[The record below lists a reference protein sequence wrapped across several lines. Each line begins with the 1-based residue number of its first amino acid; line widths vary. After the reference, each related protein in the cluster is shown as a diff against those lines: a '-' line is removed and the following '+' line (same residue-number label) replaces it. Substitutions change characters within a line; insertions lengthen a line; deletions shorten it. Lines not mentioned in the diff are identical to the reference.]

1 MQGISTVDCA
11 KAIAAA
17 ACYSGDAWDLV
28 LDKSKVTKAL
38 PIFVVLTVAATGSE
52 MDCGSVISNPE
63 TKDKYDFDSP
73 WMRPSCAFMDPTHTF
88 TVPKK
93 QTAAGTVDIMSHVL
107 EAYFS
112 RAQGFMQDRI
122 AEALLKTCIVNGN
135 IALDNPTDYDAR
147 ANLMWASSWAINGLT
162 SCGKGQAWSVH
173 QIEHMCENDDLQKR
187 EALLKEVEFNCRIGQ
202 KIGAKALVINMPK
215 NSFESGKPYEK
226 EPEQILSD
234 STAILNCLCELA
246 QKYGI
251 GIGVEVI
258 GSKRSSIRTVR
269 QVNSLFKTV
278 NYPNLG
284 YVLDPYN
291 LFTYDKTLT
300 FDSIL
305 EADPTRIFAA
315 HINQSEEDLPIH
327 LLCKENRSLC
337 DRGVMNIDRYM
348 KNLQTIGYDGPVSIE
363 VFPKDY
369 WEDDAEWI
377 VSECYKTTKAFMEKN
392 GFIDTVC

>member
-1 MQGISTVDCA
+1 MNNFDLYLNTHVFFGRKAASNIPQNINGYGNRVLMVYGGGSIFKNGVYEEVTTILQNGGIEYIELGGIDPNPRIASVREGAKICKENNIDVVLAVGGGSTVDCA

-52 MDCGSVISNPE
+52 MDCGAVISNPE

-93 QTAAGTVDIMSHVL
+93 QTAAGTGDIMSHVL
-107 EAYFS
+107 EADLS

-173 QIEHMCENDDLQKR
+173 QIEHML
-187 EALLKEVEFNCRIGQ
+187 
-202 KIGAKALVINMPK
+202 
-215 NSFESGKPYEK
+215 SGYYD
-226 EPEQILSD
+226 ITHGVGL
-234 STAILNCLCELA
+234 AILTPVWME
-246 QKYGI
+246 
-251 GIGVEVI
+251 
-258 GSKRSSIRTVR
+258 
-269 QVNSLFKTV
+269 
-278 NYPNLG
+278 
-284 YVLDPYN
+284 YVLDESSVDKFAEYAKNVWDVDDNDKWNAAREGIRKTRECFTSWGMPTKLSELDIDDSYFRDMAQKAAVRGLDSAYKP
-291 LFTYDKTLT
+291 LFEGDIVN
-300 FDSIL
+300 IL
-305 EADPTRIFAA
+305 
-315 HINQSEEDLPIH
+315 
-327 LLCKENRSLC
+327 KRSL
-337 DRGVMNIDRYM
+337 
-348 KNLQTIGYDGPVSIE
+348 
-363 VFPKDY
+363 
-369 WEDDAEWI
+369 
-377 VSECYKTTKAFMEKN
+377 
-392 GFIDTVC
+392 

>member
-1 MQGISTVDCA
+1 MNNFDLYLNTHVFFGREAASNIPQNIICYGNRVLMVYGGGSIFKNGVYEEVTTILQNGGIEYIELGGIDPNPRIASVREGAKICKENNIDVVLAVGGGSTVDCA

-52 MDCGSVISNPE
+52 MDCGAVISNPE

-135 IALDNPTDYDAR
+135 VALDNPTDYDAR

-173 QIEHMCENDDLQKR
+173 QIEHML
-187 EALLKEVEFNCRIGQ
+187 
-202 KIGAKALVINMPK
+202 
-215 NSFESGKPYEK
+215 SGYYD
-226 EPEQILSD
+226 ITHGVGL
-234 STAILNCLCELA
+234 AILTPVWME
-246 QKYGI
+246 
-251 GIGVEVI
+251 
-258 GSKRSSIRTVR
+258 
-269 QVNSLFKTV
+269 
-278 NYPNLG
+278 
-284 YVLDPYN
+284 YVLDESSVDKFAEYAKNVWDVDDNDKWNAAREGIRKTRECFTSWGMPTKLSELDIDDRYFGDMAQKAAVRVLDSAYKP
-291 LFTYDKTLT
+291 LF
-300 FDSIL
+300 
-305 EADPTRIFAA
+305 
-315 HINQSEEDLPIH
+315 EEDIVNIL
-327 LLCKENRSLC
+327 KRSL
-337 DRGVMNIDRYM
+337 
-348 KNLQTIGYDGPVSIE
+348 
-363 VFPKDY
+363 
-369 WEDDAEWI
+369 
-377 VSECYKTTKAFMEKN
+377 
-392 GFIDTVC
+392 

>member
-1 MQGISTVDCA
+1 MNNFNLYLNTHVFFGREATSNIPQNINCYGNRVLMVYGGGSIFKNGVYEEVTTILQNGGIEYIELGGIDPNPRIASVREGAKICKENNIDVVLAVGGGSTVDCA

-52 MDCGSVISNPE
+52 MDCGAVISNPE

-173 QIEHMCENDDLQKR
+173 QIEHML
-187 EALLKEVEFNCRIGQ
+187 
-202 KIGAKALVINMPK
+202 
-215 NSFESGKPYEK
+215 SGYYD
-226 EPEQILSD
+226 ITHGVGL
-234 STAILNCLCELA
+234 AILTPVWME
-246 QKYGI
+246 
-251 GIGVEVI
+251 
-258 GSKRSSIRTVR
+258 
-269 QVNSLFKTV
+269 
-278 NYPNLG
+278 
-284 YVLDPYN
+284 YVLDESSVDKFAEYAKNVWDVDDNDKWNAAREGIRKTRECFTSWGMPTKLSELDIDDRYFRDMAQKAAVRGLDSAYKP
-291 LFTYDKTLT
+291 LF
-300 FDSIL
+300 
-305 EADPTRIFAA
+305 
-315 HINQSEEDLPIH
+315 EEDIVNIL
-327 LLCKENRSLC
+327 KRSL
-337 DRGVMNIDRYM
+337 
-348 KNLQTIGYDGPVSIE
+348 
-363 VFPKDY
+363 
-369 WEDDAEWI
+369 
-377 VSECYKTTKAFMEKN
+377 
-392 GFIDTVC
+392 

>member
-1 MQGISTVDCA
+1 MNNFDLYLNTHVFFGREAASNIPQNINCYGNRVLMVYGGGSIFKNGVYEEVTTILQNGGIEYIELGGIDPNPRIASVREGAKICKENNIDVVLAVGGGSTVDCA

-52 MDCGSVISNPE
+52 MDCGAVISNPE

-135 IALDNPTDYDAR
+135 VALDNPTDYDAR

-173 QIEHMCENDDLQKR
+173 QIEHML
-187 EALLKEVEFNCRIGQ
+187 
-202 KIGAKALVINMPK
+202 
-215 NSFESGKPYEK
+215 SGYYD
-226 EPEQILSD
+226 ITHGVGL
-234 STAILNCLCELA
+234 AILTPVWME
-246 QKYGI
+246 
-251 GIGVEVI
+251 
-258 GSKRSSIRTVR
+258 
-269 QVNSLFKTV
+269 
-278 NYPNLG
+278 
-284 YVLDPYN
+284 YVLDESSVDKFAEYAKNVWDVDDNDKWNAAREGIRKTRECFTSWGMPTKLSELDIDDRYFGDMAQKAAVRGLDSAYKP
-291 LFTYDKTLT
+291 LF
-300 FDSIL
+300 
-305 EADPTRIFAA
+305 
-315 HINQSEEDLPIH
+315 EEDIVNIL
-327 LLCKENRSLC
+327 KRSL
-337 DRGVMNIDRYM
+337 
-348 KNLQTIGYDGPVSIE
+348 
-363 VFPKDY
+363 
-369 WEDDAEWI
+369 
-377 VSECYKTTKAFMEKN
+377 
-392 GFIDTVC
+392 

>member
-1 MQGISTVDCA
+1 MNNFDLYLNTHVFFGRKAASNIPQNINGYGNRVLMVYGGGSIFKNGVYEEVTTILQNGGIEYIELGGIDPNPRIASVREGAKICKENNIDVVLAVGGGSTVDCA

-52 MDCGSVISNPE
+52 MDCGAVISNPE

-93 QTAAGTVDIMSHVL
+93 QTAAGTVDIMSHVH

-112 RAQGFMQDRI
+112 RAQGFIQDRI

-173 QIEHMCENDDLQKR
+173 QIEHM
-187 EALLKEVEFNCRIGQ
+187 
-202 KIGAKALVINMPK
+202 
-215 NSFESGKPYEK
+215 
-226 EPEQILSD
+226 LSAYYD
-234 STAILNCLCELA
+234 ITHGVGLAILTPVWME
-246 QKYGI
+246 
-251 GIGVEVI
+251 
-258 GSKRSSIRTVR
+258 
-269 QVNSLFKTV
+269 
-278 NYPNLG
+278 
-284 YVLDPYN
+284 YVLDESSVDKFAEYAKNVWDVDDNDKWNAAREGIRKTRECFTSWGMPTKLSELDIDDSYFRDMAQKAAVRGLDSAYKP
-291 LFTYDKTLT
+291 LFEGDIVN
-300 FDSIL
+300 IL
-305 EADPTRIFAA
+305 
-315 HINQSEEDLPIH
+315 
-327 LLCKENRSLC
+327 KRSL
-337 DRGVMNIDRYM
+337 
-348 KNLQTIGYDGPVSIE
+348 
-363 VFPKDY
+363 
-369 WEDDAEWI
+369 
-377 VSECYKTTKAFMEKN
+377 
-392 GFIDTVC
+392 

>member
-1 MQGISTVDCA
+1 MNNFDLYLNTHVFFGRKAASNIPQNINGYGNRVLMVYGGGSIFKNGVYEEVTTILQNGGIEYIELGGIDPNPRIASVREGAKICKENNIDVVLAVGGGSTVDCA

-52 MDCGSVISNPE
+52 MDCGAVISNPE

-112 RAQGFMQDRI
+112 RAQGFIQDRI

-173 QIEHMCENDDLQKR
+173 QIEHM
-187 EALLKEVEFNCRIGQ
+187 
-202 KIGAKALVINMPK
+202 
-215 NSFESGKPYEK
+215 
-226 EPEQILSD
+226 LSAYYD
-234 STAILNCLCELA
+234 ITHGVGLAILTPVWME
-246 QKYGI
+246 
-251 GIGVEVI
+251 
-258 GSKRSSIRTVR
+258 
-269 QVNSLFKTV
+269 
-278 NYPNLG
+278 
-284 YVLDPYN
+284 YVLDESSADKFAEYAKNVWDVDDNDKWNAAREGIRKTRECFTSWGMPTKLSELDIDDSYFRDMAQKAAVRGLDSAYKP
-291 LFTYDKTLT
+291 LFEGDIVN
-300 FDSIL
+300 IL
-305 EADPTRIFAA
+305 
-315 HINQSEEDLPIH
+315 
-327 LLCKENRSLC
+327 KRSL
-337 DRGVMNIDRYM
+337 
-348 KNLQTIGYDGPVSIE
+348 
-363 VFPKDY
+363 
-369 WEDDAEWI
+369 
-377 VSECYKTTKAFMEKN
+377 
-392 GFIDTVC
+392 

>member
-1 MQGISTVDCA
+1 MNNFDLYLNTHVFFGREAASNIPQNINCYGNRVLMVYGGGSIFKDGVYEEVTTILQNGGIEYIELGGIDPNPRIASVREGAKICKENNIDVVLAVGGGSTVDCA

-52 MDCGSVISNPE
+52 MDCGAVISNPE

-135 IALDNPTDYDAR
+135 VALDNPTDYDAR

-173 QIEHMCENDDLQKR
+173 QIEHML
-187 EALLKEVEFNCRIGQ
+187 
-202 KIGAKALVINMPK
+202 
-215 NSFESGKPYEK
+215 SGYYD
-226 EPEQILSD
+226 ITHGVGL
-234 STAILNCLCELA
+234 AILTPVWME
-246 QKYGI
+246 
-251 GIGVEVI
+251 
-258 GSKRSSIRTVR
+258 
-269 QVNSLFKTV
+269 
-278 NYPNLG
+278 
-284 YVLDPYN
+284 YVLDESSVDKFAEYAKNVWDVDDNDKWNAAREGIRKTRECFTSWGMPTKLSELDIDDRYFRDMAQKAAVRGLDSAYKP
-291 LFTYDKTLT
+291 LF
-300 FDSIL
+300 
-305 EADPTRIFAA
+305 
-315 HINQSEEDLPIH
+315 EEDIVNIL
-327 LLCKENRSLC
+327 KRSL
-337 DRGVMNIDRYM
+337 
-348 KNLQTIGYDGPVSIE
+348 
-363 VFPKDY
+363 
-369 WEDDAEWI
+369 
-377 VSECYKTTKAFMEKN
+377 
-392 GFIDTVC
+392 

>member
-1 MQGISTVDCA
+1 MNNFDLYLNTHVFFGREAASNIPQNINGYGNRVLMVYGGGSIFKNGVYEEVTTILQNGGIEYIELGGIDPNPRIASVREGAKICKENNIDVVLAVGGGSTVDCA

-52 MDCGSVISNPE
+52 MDCGAVISNPE

-173 QIEHMCENDDLQKR
+173 QIEHM
-187 EALLKEVEFNCRIGQ
+187 
-202 KIGAKALVINMPK
+202 
-215 NSFESGKPYEK
+215 
-226 EPEQILSD
+226 LSAYYD
-234 STAILNCLCELA
+234 ITHGVGLAILTPVWME
-246 QKYGI
+246 
-251 GIGVEVI
+251 
-258 GSKRSSIRTVR
+258 
-269 QVNSLFKTV
+269 
-278 NYPNLG
+278 
-284 YVLDPYN
+284 YVLDESSVDKFAEYAKNVWDVDDNDKWNAAREGIRKTRECFTSWGMPTKLSELDIDDSYFRDMAQKAAVRGLDSAYKP
-291 LFTYDKTLT
+291 LFERDIVN
-300 FDSIL
+300 IL
-305 EADPTRIFAA
+305 
-315 HINQSEEDLPIH
+315 
-327 LLCKENRSLC
+327 KRSL
-337 DRGVMNIDRYM
+337 
-348 KNLQTIGYDGPVSIE
+348 
-363 VFPKDY
+363 
-369 WEDDAEWI
+369 
-377 VSECYKTTKAFMEKN
+377 
-392 GFIDTVC
+392 

>member
-1 MQGISTVDCA
+1 MNNFDLYLNTHVFFGREAASNIPQNINCYGNRVLMVYGGGSIFKNGVYEEVTTILQNGGIEYIELGGIDPNPRIASVREGAKICKENNIDVVLAVGGGSTVDCA

-38 PIFVVLTVAATGSE
+38 PIFVALTVAATGSE
-52 MDCGSVISNPE
+52 MDCGAVISNPE

-135 IALDNPTDYDAR
+135 VALDNPTDYDAR

-173 QIEHMCENDDLQKR
+173 QIEHML
-187 EALLKEVEFNCRIGQ
+187 
-202 KIGAKALVINMPK
+202 
-215 NSFESGKPYEK
+215 SGYYD
-226 EPEQILSD
+226 ITHGVGL
-234 STAILNCLCELA
+234 AILTPVWME
-246 QKYGI
+246 
-251 GIGVEVI
+251 
-258 GSKRSSIRTVR
+258 
-269 QVNSLFKTV
+269 
-278 NYPNLG
+278 
-284 YVLDPYN
+284 YVLDESSVDKFAEYAKNVWDVDDNDKWNAAREGIRKTRECFTSWGMPTKLSELDIDDRYFGDMAQKAAVRGLDSAYKP
-291 LFTYDKTLT
+291 LF
-300 FDSIL
+300 
-305 EADPTRIFAA
+305 
-315 HINQSEEDLPIH
+315 EEDIVNIL
-327 LLCKENRSLC
+327 KRSL
-337 DRGVMNIDRYM
+337 
-348 KNLQTIGYDGPVSIE
+348 
-363 VFPKDY
+363 
-369 WEDDAEWI
+369 
-377 VSECYKTTKAFMEKN
+377 
-392 GFIDTVC
+392 

>member
-1 MQGISTVDCA
+1 MNNFDLYLNTHVFFGREAASNIPQNINCYGNRVLMVYGGGSIFKNGVYEEVTTILQNGGIEYIELGGIDPNPRIASVREGAKICKENNIDVVLAVGGGSTVDCA

-52 MDCGSVISNPE
+52 MDCGAVISNPE

-135 IALDNPTDYDAR
+135 VALDNPTDYDAR

-173 QIEHMCENDDLQKR
+173 QIEHML
-187 EALLKEVEFNCRIGQ
+187 
-202 KIGAKALVINMPK
+202 
-215 NSFESGKPYEK
+215 SGYYD
-226 EPEQILSD
+226 ITHGVGL
-234 STAILNCLCELA
+234 AILTPVWME
-246 QKYGI
+246 
-251 GIGVEVI
+251 
-258 GSKRSSIRTVR
+258 
-269 QVNSLFKTV
+269 
-278 NYPNLG
+278 
-284 YVLDPYN
+284 YVLDESSVDKFAEYAKNVWDVDDNYKWNAAREGIRKTRECFTSWGMPTKLSELDIDDRYFGDMAQKAAVRGLDSAYKP
-291 LFTYDKTLT
+291 LF
-300 FDSIL
+300 
-305 EADPTRIFAA
+305 
-315 HINQSEEDLPIH
+315 EEDIVNIL
-327 LLCKENRSLC
+327 KRSL
-337 DRGVMNIDRYM
+337 
-348 KNLQTIGYDGPVSIE
+348 
-363 VFPKDY
+363 
-369 WEDDAEWI
+369 
-377 VSECYKTTKAFMEKN
+377 
-392 GFIDTVC
+392 